1 MATFTIDANGLLS
14 VSAALI
20 DGTNRVELQITKEG
34 YNMSNEQIEEAKT
47 DTRLRRGKK
56 KRKA

>member
-34 YNMSNEQIEEAKT
+34 YNMSFEQIEEAKT
-47 DTRLRRGKK
+47 DNRLRRGNRR
-56 KRKA
+56 RKA